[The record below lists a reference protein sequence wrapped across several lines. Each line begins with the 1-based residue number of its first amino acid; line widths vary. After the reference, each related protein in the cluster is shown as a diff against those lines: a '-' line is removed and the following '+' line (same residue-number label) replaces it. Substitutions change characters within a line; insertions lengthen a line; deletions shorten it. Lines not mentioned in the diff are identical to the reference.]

1 MTQSKCMGNFITNKK
16 YPDFHAKLLKH
27 ETTRLYLKLKKSK
40 SSDLLDWKCD
50 SQRKNT
56 NKFDQVNCFSK
67 IFMKL
72 V

>member
-1 MTQSKCMGNFITNKK
+1 MTQSKCMVNFITNKK

-40 SSDLLDWKCD
+40 SSDLLDWKSD
-50 SQRKNT
+50 SQRKYT
-56 NKFDQVNCFSK
+56 KKFDQMNCFSK
-67 IFMKL
+67 ISMKL